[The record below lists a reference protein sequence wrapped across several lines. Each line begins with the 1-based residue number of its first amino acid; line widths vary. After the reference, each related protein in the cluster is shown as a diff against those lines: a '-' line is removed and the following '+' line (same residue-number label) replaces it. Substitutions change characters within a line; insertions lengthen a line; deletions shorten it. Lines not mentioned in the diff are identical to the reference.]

1 MLSSRGGAGA
11 REGAD
16 LGMSLETC
24 TTASSACYPSEVSLQ
39 RLAIEVEADVY
50 TARHAAERLALAC
63 GFPKV
68 AAQEVALITSELAW
82 NIVRHAGKGNVHLAP
97 LDDPTHGVGV
107 EIRACDA
114 APPIPDLELAQRD
127 GHTAGG
133 PIPAEEMLRRRGI
146 GSGLGAVARLGDGLV
161 QRAQADGPGKC
172 LVVTRYRVRPR
183 RPGSPAPRG

>member
-1 MLSSRGGAGA
+1 
-11 REGAD
+11 
-16 LGMSLETC
+16 
-24 TTASSACYPSEVSLQ
+24 VSLQ
-39 RLAIEVEADVY
+39 RLAIGIEADVY
-50 TARHAAERLALAC
+50 TARHAAERLAMAL
-63 GFPKV
+63 GFARV

-82 NIVRHAGKGNVHLAP
+82 NIVRHAGSGHVHLAP
-97 LDDPTHGVGV
+97 IDDPTHGPGL

-133 PIPAEEMLRRRGI
+133 PISAEEMLHRRGI
-146 GSGLGAVARLGDGLV
+146 GSGLGAVARLGDSLM
-161 QRAQADGPGKC
+161 QLPDGPGKC